1 MLGEETCTKKVQ
13 KIFLHICSEPMLSTY
28 INIEKKIAVYCTQ
41 QNNDSN
47 DADLSSETTEARN
60 KWNNIFKVLR
70 KCRSPQLFF
79 PSL

>member
-1 MLGEETCTKKVQ
+1 M
-13 KIFLHICSEPMLSTY
+13 
-28 INIEKKIAVYCTQ
+28 VYCTQ

-70 KCRSPQLFF
+70 NKLTTQNSTASKTVLQE
-79 PSL
+79 